1 MEEKLRFTRETL
13 DQFHTLEDVAMFAT
27 TMMFSVIPA
36 GKVALAVVE
45 GSVLKSVSTIGE
57 RVILDLSLDRPSINT
72 RTVKTGRTQLV
83 NDTRNDPDYL
93 PGEGGDSFTMLS
105 ELCVPMIHSGEVVGT
120 INFESRHP
128 GYFSEE
134 AAKNA
139 EAFAGVIAS
148 AVNRVREKHALVEGS
163 RVAYQMKARSSMDRY
178 YDLLRVVYEGETVL
192 NRMLNRTVIPWN
204 PGKSMIDDLVTK
216 GYLVKEKATARRYK
230 YSITEEGIKALKT
243 YEGIIEKLGD

>member
-1 MEEKLRFTRETL
+1 MEERLRFTRETL
-13 DQFHTLEDVAMFAT
+13 DQFYTLEDVAMFAT
-27 TMMFSVIPA
+27 TMMFSVNPA

-57 RVILDLSLDRPSINT
+57 RVVMDLSLDWPSIDA

-83 NDTRNDPDYL
+83 RDTRDDPDYF
-93 PGEGGDSFTMLS
+93 PGDGGDGFTMLS
-105 ELCVPMIHSGEVVGT
+105 ELCVPLVHRGSVLGT

-128 GYFSEE
+128 GHFSE
-134 AAKNA
+134 KDA
-139 EAFAGVIAS
+139 ETAESFAGVIAG
-148 AVNRVREKHALVEGS
+148 AVHRVREKHELVKGT
-163 RVAYQMKARSSMDRY
+163 RVVYQVKARSSMDRY